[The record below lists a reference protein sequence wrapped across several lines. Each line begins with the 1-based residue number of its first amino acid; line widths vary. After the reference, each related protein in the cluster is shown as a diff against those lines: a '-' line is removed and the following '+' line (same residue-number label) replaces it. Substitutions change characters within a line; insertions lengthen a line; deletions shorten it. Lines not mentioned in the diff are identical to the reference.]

1 MQQIVRRSE
10 LHKSFARAR
19 VAVLSTDMAGV
30 QLDLVVMQRDIKVN
44 NSDLSGLSVIVG
56 ALRDDVRDA
65 RQCLDKH
72 DGNMNLKLVAQ
83 AGCFGALPQSCSN
96 HAQMNCTDNSTKT
109 TEMKSIESQF
119 CLNKTQ
125 KHCND
130 NSTQT
135 IETKSLKLPL
145 CSNYTQTNCN
155 DKLLQSI
162 QIKMAEIHRPKSNQH
177 INHRPKSNQHI
188 NHRPNSTG
196 GSLMI

>member
-1 MQQIVRRSE
+1 M
-10 LHKSFARAR
+10 
-19 VAVLSTDMAGV
+19 
-30 QLDLVVMQRDIKVN
+30 RDE
-44 NSDLSGLSVIVG
+44 
-56 ALRDDVRDA
+56 VRDA

-72 DGNMNLKLVAQ
+72 DENTNLKLVAQ
-83 AGCFGALPQSCSN
+83 AGCLGALPQSCSN
-96 HAQMNCTDNSTKT
+96 HAQMNCIDNSTQT

-135 IETKSLKLPL
+135 IETKSIKLPL

-162 QIKMAEIHRPKSNQH
+162 HIKIAEIHRP
-177 INHRPKSNQHI
+177 RSNQHI

-196 GSLMI
+196 GFTNDLDDQYSNNSVIIHNV